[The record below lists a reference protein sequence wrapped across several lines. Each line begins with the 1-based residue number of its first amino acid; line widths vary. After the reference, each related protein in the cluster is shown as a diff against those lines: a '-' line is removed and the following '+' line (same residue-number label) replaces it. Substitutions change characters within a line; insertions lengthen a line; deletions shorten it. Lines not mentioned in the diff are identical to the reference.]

1 MYRDAYFYFTLSKP
15 RRFYFSIKGPGESW
29 QEFNGLKYL
38 ENPGEGV
45 IKKTECTLKYLI

>member
-1 MYRDAYFYFTLSKP
+1 MHSISLCLNPQDFTSQGAGRELA
-15 RRFYFSIKGPGESW
+15 GV
-29 QEFNGLKYL
+29 QLKYL

>member
-1 MYRDAYFYFTLSKP
+1 VIHSISLCLSTGDFTSQGAGRELA
-15 RRFYFSIKGPGESW
+15 RV
-29 QEFNGLKYL
+29 QLKYL

>member
-1 MYRDAYFYFTLSKP
+1 MHSISLCLNPGDFTSQL
-15 RRFYFSIKGPGESW
+15 RGREIESW